1 MKKKKPPLRIVLK
14 NNKQSGRSPL
24 KFNPIVNKAVGF
36 RKAREWDIKQQLS
49 MTPEQRQR
57 AAKELKLRFF
67 GKKSPDVR
75 APNNGG

>member
-1 MKKKKPPLRIVLK
+1 MRTKKNRPRIALK
-14 NNKQSGRSPL
+14 NNKKIGRSPL
-24 KFNPIVNKAVGF
+24 KTNRIVNKSVGF
-36 RKAREWDIKQQLS
+36 REAQEWDIMQQIS

-75 APNNGG
+75 APHTGG